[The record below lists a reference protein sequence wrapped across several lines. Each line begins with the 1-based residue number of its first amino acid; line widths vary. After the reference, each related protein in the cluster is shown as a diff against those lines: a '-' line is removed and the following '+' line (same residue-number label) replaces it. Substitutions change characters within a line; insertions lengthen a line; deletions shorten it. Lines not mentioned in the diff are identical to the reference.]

1 MPNTLVYQIVLR
13 AWRDYG
19 KITVLLYNGEK
30 LAGQCKSHTDGAGGT
45 QTLSCDRVVADRL
58 MLTMTSTSW
67 TTLYIGEIRVT
78 GASTNTIGMH
88 M

>member
-13 AWRDYG
+13 AWTDYG
-19 KITVLLYNGEK
+19 KITVLLYNGET
-30 LAGQCKSHTDGAGGT
+30 LAGQCKSYTGGT
-45 QTLSCDRVVADRL
+45 QTLSCDRVAADRL

-78 GASTNTIGMH
+78 GASTNKIGM
-88 M
+88 